1 MNKLLWKLSHY
12 RKGVREGERE
22 CGCVWRE
29 EERVCVCVCV
39 FGEREIK
46 TVKHP
51 LDKKADG
58 VSITFNLLRLNLDI
72 PSRTWSI

>member
-1 MNKLLWKLSHY
+1 M
-12 RKGVREGERE
+12 GVF
-22 CGCVWRE
+22 
-29 EERVCVCVCV
+29 EERKKECVCVCV
-39 FGEREIK
+39 YVFEERERREIK